1 MKAVLLILIIGLGG
15 IRIWEENLALD
26 KLQRMH
32 EAETWWRSDEF
43 MPEEVVIDL
52 HMDRTCGDWRGHNW
66 SSTETRS

>member
-43 MPEEVVIDL
+43 MPEEVAVDL
-52 HMDRTCGDWRGHNW
+52 HAWTGHAEIGERNW
-66 SSTETRS
+66 SSTET